1 MEELLEISTDNSF
14 FLQDIKIC
22 VCAILNDTTGTLM
35 ACACKH
41 RNCKIGVILG
51 TGSNACYVEKA
62 TNAELFDKPGKAYD
76 EKVVINTEWGGFGD
90 HGSLDFIRTVYD
102 QEVDELSV
110 NPGHQLFEKTHSGM
124 YLGELVRL
132 VLVSL
137 TLKGLLFKGKLPK
150 KLITP
155 NLFLSQYLSEIEVEP
170 LQNSIEVAR
179 DILTDLGVDNPSD
192 EDCINVRYV
201 SECISR
207 RAAHLVSAAIAT
219 LILRIG
225 EPDITIGVDGSV
237 YRFHPKVH
245 NLMTEKIAELL
256 PSGYHFRLVLAED
269 GSGRGAALVAA
280 VASRQKHS
288 AQEIHTLSDFQVPEH
303 ALN

>member
-1 MEELLEISTDNSF
+1 
-14 FLQDIKIC
+14 
-22 VCAILNDTTGTLM
+22 M

-62 TNAELFDKPGKAYD
+62 TNAELFDKPGKTYD

-132 VLVSL
+132 VLVNL
-137 TLKGLLFKGKLPK
+137 TLKGLLFKGKLSK
-150 KLITP
+150 ELITP
-155 NLFLSQYLSEIEVEP
+155 NLFLSRFLSDIEAEP
-170 LQNSIEVAR
+170 LKEAIEATR
-179 DILTDLGVDNPSD
+179 DILMEMGVTNPSD
-192 EDCINVRYV
+192 EDCINVRHV
-201 SECISR
+201 CECISR

-225 EPDITIGVDGSV
+225 EPDITVGVDGSV
-237 YRFHPKVH
+237 YKLHPKFH

-256 PSGYHFRLVLAED
+256 PSAYNFRLVLAED

-280 VASRQKHS
+280 VASKQKHS
-288 AQEIHTLSDFQVPEH
+288 GQDIHSLSDFQVPEH